1 MKPTFKSLKKQKRK
15 ESKMDRHNKLIGKRE
30 EGILKNAGLNRDK
43 LTDEQIE
50 IIFQPEWGPENFY
63 QDGEISPA
71 EADRLWVQK
80 LKFNRVYH
88 KNLVKHMLG

>member
-1 MKPTFKSLKKQKRK
+1 MEIREMITDYEQKILDK
-15 ESKMDRHNKLIGKRE
+15 CGFNKDR
-30 EGILKNAGLNRDK
+30 

-80 LKFNRVYH
+80 LKYNRVYH

>member
-1 MKPTFKSLKKQKRK
+1 MTIREMITDYEQKILEKCRFNK
-15 ESKMDRHNKLIGKRE
+15 DR
-30 EGILKNAGLNRDK
+30 

-50 IIFQPEWGPENFY
+50 IIFQPEWGPENYY

-80 LKFNRVYH
+80 LKCNRVYH

>member
-1 MKPTFKSLKKQKRK
+1 MTIREMITDYEQKILDK
-15 ESKMDRHNKLIGKRE
+15 CGFNKDR
-30 EGILKNAGLNRDK
+30 

-63 QDGEISPA
+63 QDGEITPA

-80 LKFNRVYH
+80 LKCNRVYH

>member
-1 MKPTFKSLKKQKRK
+1 MTIREMITDYEQKILDK
-15 ESKMDRHNKLIGKRE
+15 CGFNKDR
-30 EGILKNAGLNRDK
+30 
-43 LTDEQIE
+43 LTEQIE

-80 LKFNRVYH
+80 LKCNRVYH

>member
-1 MKPTFKSLKKQKRK
+1 MTIREMITEYEQKILDK
-15 ESKMDRHNKLIGKRE
+15 CGFNKDR
-30 EGILKNAGLNRDK
+30 

-80 LKFNRVYH
+80 LKCNRVYH

>member
-1 MKPTFKSLKKQKRK
+1 MEIREMITDYEQKILDK
-15 ESKMDRHNKLIGKRE
+15 CGFNK
-30 EGILKNAGLNRDK
+30 DK

-80 LKFNRVYH
+80 LKCNRVYH

>member
-1 MKPTFKSLKKQKRK
+1 MTIREMITDYEQKILDK
-15 ESKMDRHNKLIGKRE
+15 CGFNKDR
-30 EGILKNAGLNRDK
+30 

-80 LKFNRVYH
+80 LKYNRVYH

>member
-1 MKPTFKSLKKQKRK
+1 MTIREMITDYEQKILDK
-15 ESKMDRHNKLIGKRE
+15 CGFNKDR
-30 EGILKNAGLNRDK
+30 

>member
-1 MKPTFKSLKKQKRK
+1 MTIREMITDYEQKILDK
-15 ESKMDRHNKLIGKRE
+15 CGFNKDR
-30 EGILKNAGLNRDK
+30 

-50 IIFQPEWGPENFY
+50 IRFQPEWGPENFY

-80 LKFNRVYH
+80 LKCNRVYH

>member
-1 MKPTFKSLKKQKRK
+1 MEIREMITDYEQKILDKCRFNK
-15 ESKMDRHNKLIGKRE
+15 DR
-30 EGILKNAGLNRDK
+30 
-43 LTDEQIE
+43 LTDEQSE

-80 LKFNRVYH
+80 LKYNRVYH

>member
-1 MKPTFKSLKKQKRK
+1 MTIREMITDYEQKILEKCRFNK
-15 ESKMDRHNKLIGKRE
+15 DR
-30 EGILKNAGLNRDK
+30 

-71 EADRLWVQK
+71 EADRLSVQK
-80 LKFNRVYH
+80 LKCNRVYH

>member
-1 MKPTFKSLKKQKRK
+1 MITDYEQKILDK
-15 ESKMDRHNKLIGKRE
+15 CGFNKDR
-30 EGILKNAGLNRDK
+30 

-80 LKFNRVYH
+80 LKCNRVYH

>member
-1 MKPTFKSLKKQKRK
+1 MEIREMITDYEQKILDK
-15 ESKMDRHNKLIGKRE
+15 CGFNKDR
-30 EGILKNAGLNRDK
+30 

>member
-1 MKPTFKSLKKQKRK
+1 MTTKEMITDYEQKIRDK
-15 ESKMDRHNKLIGKRE
+15 CGFDK
-30 EGILKNAGLNRDK
+30 DK

-50 IIFQPEWGPENFY
+50 IILQPDWGPENFY

-80 LKFNRVYH
+80 LKCNRVYH

>member
-1 MKPTFKSLKKQKRK
+1 MTIREMITDYEQKILDK
-15 ESKMDRHNKLIGKRE
+15 CGFNKDR
-30 EGILKNAGLNRDK
+30 

-80 LKFNRVYH
+80 LKCNRVYH

>member
-1 MKPTFKSLKKQKRK
+1 MEIREMITDYEQKILDK
-15 ESKMDRHNKLIGKRE
+15 CGFNKDR
-30 EGILKNAGLNRDK
+30 

-80 LKFNRVYH
+80 LKCNRVYH